1 MSKGKFVTG
10 KMPSDWVIKMVRRM
24 IWSGSVYFFVIMI
37 IGLILRWKMVASFLP
52 QFQFMYLVHA
62 HSHVAFLGWV
72 FFILLAILLQFGLSA
87 SVRESRPLKVFYY
100 LVHLSVIGMLISFS
114 LEGYAFFSILFSTLH
129 IFLSYW
135 FAYFFLKHQRKD
147 LPSIVRRFFKGSLLF
162 NLLSS
167 FGPWGLAVL
176 GAKGLATSPLGN
188 VSIYLYLHL
197 QYSGWF
203 LFVIMGATYMI
214 LHQKGIVYSES
225 KAQGQFLLQ
234 FIGVIPSYITSIL
247 WYGLPSL
254 LIWIGYIGAVFQFI
268 GLALFL
274 STVWKLCLKQEA
286 NRLGRLLLNFS
297 FLSLSVKALMELG
310 GASPYL
316 ADMVFQN
323 HQVIIGYLHLTLLG
337 FTSSFLLYYL
347 YQMSTKQRSSLF
359 SGAVY
364 LYVIGTTAMIFL
376 LFLAGLFQWIGF
388 GQGRWLWES
397 LFVSSFIIFLGATFL
412 LMSMVPSYSSIGRE
426 SHVPFTSK

>member
-1 MSKGKFVTG
+1 MLL
-10 KMPSDWVIKMVRRM
+10 DWVINMVRKM

-37 IGLILRWKMVASFLP
+37 LGLILRWKMVASFLP
-52 QFQFMYLVHA
+52 QFQFVHLVHA

-72 FFILLAILLQFGLSA
+72 FFILLAILLQFGLPESA
-87 SVRESRPLKVFYY
+87 RESRQLKVFFY

-114 LEGYAFFSILFSTLH
+114 LEGYAFFSILFSTIH

-135 FAYFFLKHQRKD
+135 FAYYFLKHQRKD
-147 LPSIVRRFFKGSLLF
+147 LPSIARRFFKGSILF

-203 LFVIMGATYMI
+203 LFVIMGAAYMI
-214 LHQKGIVYSES
+214 LHQKGIIYSES
-225 KAQGQFLLQ
+225 KAQIQFSIQ

-247 WYGLPSL
+247 WYGLPTY
-254 LIWIGYIGAVFQFI
+254 LIWIGYIGAVFQFA
-268 GLALFL
+268 GLILFL
-274 STVWKLCLKQEA
+274 SSVWKLCLKQEA
-286 NRLGRLLLNFS
+286 NRLGKLLLNFS
-297 FLSLSVKALMELG
+297 FLSLSAKALLELG
-310 GASPYL
+310 GASPRL

-323 HQVIIGYLHLTLLG
+323 RQVILGYLHLTLLG

-347 YQMSTKQRSSLF
+347 YQMSAKQRSSLF

-364 LYVIGTTAMIFL
+364 LYVFGATAMIIL
-376 LFLAGLFQWIGF
+376 LFLAGLLQWIGF
-388 GQGRWLWES
+388 GQGPWIWEA
-397 LFVSSFIIFLGATFL
+397 LFASSFIIFLGATFL
-412 LMSMVPSYSSIGRE
+412 LMSMQPSYSTLERE
-426 SHVPFTSK
+426 SAVSYPGQ